1 MNITTKAR
9 SNLSFGDADQY
20 KSWNGRTGGN
30 IPGSLLN
37 FWTKTAM
44 WWPIYLAS
52 WVWQRE
58 DLLILTRRKF
68 WCQCMPQSPGMFYFS
83 FPCNVPRSSCS
94 CCWSPGVLTDS
105 RYYYQQCW
113 ISKLRVGSWY
123 SRGMGHGSLWKYILE
138 QYLCRF
144 YRYASW
150 PPRILSVTSLRRAEV
165 LH

>member
-30 IPGSLLN
+30 LPGSLLDSGLRLLCDDRST
-37 FWTKTAM
+37 WH
-44 WWPIYLAS
+44 
-52 WVWQRE
+52 RE
-58 DLLILTRRKF
+58 SGNARTCLYWHAGTF
-68 WCQCMPQSPGMFYFS
+68 WCQCMPQSPGMFYLQRTTLFMLLLL
-83 FPCNVPRSSCS
+83 V
-94 CCWSPGVLTDS
+94 GVLTDS